1 MYPPARIRCSDRIQL
16 LRYVPGTSLL
26 YKIFCTMYNVHEVR
40 DKIKRIKT
48 EEKAKVVAA
57 AWGTEMIQFHA
68 TLAVLHQEA
77 FKNR

>member
-1 MYPPARIRCSDRIQL
+1 MWANLLLDIKVNPRNHVGCNFPSYLNNFAFDTSIRKRRI
-16 LRYVPGTSLL
+16 Y
-26 YKIFCTMYNVHEVR
+26 
-40 DKIKRIKT
+40 T